1 MTLTAK
7 ITINEPSK
15 MKNRLFPIFAA
26 VVALLSLSA
35 CSFEQDDLFDKSA
48 AERLNEAKA
57 LYTKVIASE
66 GGTYVMEYWPTMDA
80 TGPSAPS
87 GQGYLLCMKFEANG
101 SVVIGANNSFTGNA
115 YKQATS
121 LWEVQTDLG
130 AVLSFNS
137 YNPYFHCFSDP
148 SSMVNVD
155 GYYRPTG
162 ENGIG
167 VGGDYEFI
175 ITDVTADHR
184 IITLKGKK
192 NGTYSRLIRLPEGTN
207 FEDYMADIISFRKEV
222 FPDAMNNYLLM
233 KVGETTY
240 KSEEWNTC
248 DPNIYPFN
256 GRSDL
261 DDSRHPFILN
271 KEGDTYRLTFRSPL
285 KDEKEEESVKN
296 LYYNKET
303 GYFESSEQPQKF
315 CLQGLRDSDMA
326 EFYRSA
332 EEVGQVWQ
340 FDLKSGSENVLQA
353 LQALQEGSKPTES
366 SKYPYVLNTTEGIR
380 LFSSDF
386 GTNYSLV
393 VNFKQNGTK
402 SALTYKFTADTKD
415 GVTTFTFVEADGT
428 LSKRYQST
436 IKGLQ
441 EIIDAVSGP
450 QQKARATL
458 GGYYVKDVKLLS
470 QTNPESWFVLT
481 K

>member
-1 MTLTAK
+1 
-7 ITINEPSK
+7 
-15 MKNRLFPIFAA
+15 MKNTIFHIFAA
-26 VVALLSLSA
+26 VVVLLSMSA
-35 CSFEQDDLFDKSA
+35 CSFEQDNLFDKSA
-48 AERLNEAKA
+48 AERLNEAKD
-57 LYTKVIASE
+57 LYTKAIAAD
-66 GGTYVMEYWPTMDA
+66 GGTYVMEYWPTMES
-80 TGPSAPS
+80 TGPDSPS
-87 GQGYLLCMKFEANG
+87 GQGYLLCMKFNADG
-101 SVVIGANNSFTGNA
+101 SVVIGANNSFTNNS

-137 YNPYFHCFSDP
+137 YNALFHCFSDP
-148 SSMVNVD
+148 SSLVNVD
-155 GYYRPTG
+155 GSYHATG
-162 ENGIG
+162 MNGMG

-175 ITDVTADHR
+175 ITDITPDHS

-192 NGTYSRLIRLPEGTN
+192 NGTYSRLIRLAEGTN
-207 FEDYMADIISFRKEV
+207 FEDYLGDIIDFRKEV
-222 FPDAMNNYLLM
+222 FPNAMKNYLLM
-233 KVGETTY
+233 KVGDTTY
-240 KSEEWNTC
+240 KSEEWTTC

-271 KEGDTYRLTFRSPL
+271 KEGDTYRLTFRSEL
-285 KDEKEEESVKN
+285 KGEKDGESVKN
-296 LYYNKET
+296 LYYNKEN
-303 GYFESSEQPQKF
+303 GLFESREEPQKY

-340 FDLKSGSENVLQA
+340 MDLKQASPSVQQA
-353 LQALQEGSKPTES
+353 LDALVEGSKPTES
-366 SKYPYVLNTTEGIR
+366 SKYPYVLNTSEGIR

-402 SALTYKFTADTKD
+402 SALTYKFTAETKD
-415 GVTTFTFVEADGT
+415 GVTTFTFVEGDGT

-441 EIIDAVSGP
+441 EIIDAVSGSH
-450 QQKARATL
+450 QMARASL
-458 GGYYVKDVKLLS
+458 GGYYVKDVKLVS
-470 QTNPESWFVLT
+470 ATNPDSWFVLT